1 MDINSGLDNVVMT
14 RFRKTILNLF
24 VALFLLTIIVLIN
37 WRFQPTLFIHL
48 GYSVVFII
56 GLTTREPRLFVGVFM
71 GFMGS
76 QFIAGFDQSSL
87 IISML
92 ASLVYIFMSMT
103 VISETKRTLQN
114 VTLVVIGALLWVVGL
129 SLMEFF
135 LGSPLAWFEVVLN
148 NAIVLVVNS
157 VVALIITP
165 LVQYIR
171 DSVPRRLEG

>member
-1 MDINSGLDNVVMT
+1 MAINTGLDNDVMT

-48 GYSVVFII
+48 GYAVVFII
-56 GLTTREPRLFVGVFM
+56 GLTTREVRLFVGVFI
-71 GFMGS
+71 GFLCS
-76 QFIAGFDQSSL
+76 EFIAGFDQSTL
-87 IISML
+87 IISLL
-92 ASLVYIFMSMT
+92 ATLVYIFMSMT

-114 VTLVVIGALLWVVGL
+114 VTLVVIGALLWLVGL

-135 LGSPLAWFEVVLN
+135 LESPLAWFEVVLN
-148 NAIVLVVNS
+148 NAIVLLVNS

-165 LVQYIR
+165 LVQYLR
-171 DSVPRRLEG
+171 DSVPRSLEG